1 MRSKSEIGSNTERE
15 PGLYRVIRCHIR
27 LCRYGLD
34 SIASVFFGLDVDT
47 ITHRRHE
54 FRIIEKLTNNR
65 RYMFNLVPILIFLC
79 PG

>member
-1 MRSKSEIGSNTERE
+1 MTGAGAEAGRGDGDYLSVTTVTCT
-15 PGLYRVIRCHIR
+15 LF
-27 LCRYGLD
+27 RYGLD